1 MYVIYKIVDGRI
13 KYLLL
18 QDDIFVD
25 SIYNA
30 TKYTNSNMASY
41 YLAYTREHHG
51 DTGYALLEVPDII
64 FMGIKDNIIDR
75 LPTAEELNYVYN

>member
-1 MYVIYKIVDGRI
+1 MYVIYKIEDGKI
-13 KYLLL
+13 KYLAL

-25 SIYNA
+25 SIYDA

-41 YLAYTREHHG
+41 YLAYTREHRG
-51 DTGYALLEVPDII
+51 DTGYAILEVPEIL
-64 FMGIKDNIIDR
+64 FRGRNDNIIDR